1 MSMKEKPEQIRPY
14 ERCMEQGPQV
24 LNDAELLAVI
34 LRTGSVGMESVEL
47 GEQVLRLVS
56 QKKGLA
62 GLGSLSVPELMQI
75 KGIGKVKAV
84 QIQCVA
90 ELSRRMSKSLAQKGI
105 CFRNPGS
112 VADYYMEDMRHLPQ
126 EQMKLILLNTK
137 SMRIHDITVFKGT
150 VNSSLVSPRE
160 IFVEAVRYGAVS
172 VLLLHNHPSGDPTPS
187 REDILITRRLKEAG
201 DIIGIPL
208 IDHIIVGDNSYIS
221 LKERGI
227 LEDML

>member
-14 ERCMEQGPQV
+14 ERCIEQGPQV

-47 GEQVLRLVS
+47 GAQVLRLVS
-56 QKKGLA
+56 HQKGLA
-62 GLGSLSVPELMQI
+62 GLSSLSVPELMQI

-90 ELSRRMSKSLAQKGI
+90 ELSRRMSKALAQRGI
-105 CFRNPGS
+105 CFRNPAS

-137 SMRIHDITVFKGT
+137 SVRIRDITIFKGT

-187 REDILITRRLKEAG
+187 KEDILITRRLKEAG
-201 DIIGIPL
+201 NIIGIPL
-208 IDHIIVGDNSYIS
+208 IDHIIIGDNSYIS

-227 LEDML
+227 LEDTL